1 MYAFQLMKQND
12 AYLYLGY
19 AVKNALTL
27 GLYKSE
33 VVHGNSYSQHRLRT
47 TFWVIYAY
55 ERVASLFSGRPSSI
69 LDDQID
75 AGYPEDIV
83 APLPDILA
91 DGPCTEFAYVRVAA
105 DMGRL
110 ANKIASGIYF
120 PKRLKY
126 VSDIRAIMEAARE
139 CSAELE
145 SITHSLPSYL
155 QFYDPNCPV
164 GEPWQ
169 EIQRMFVGM
178 WYHLMHMLIH
188 RPALTYATFFPSRA
202 EAQRA
207 AGNFF
212 DINIAIETS
221 VASAKSIIRIA
232 TDACSSRAPDMK
244 SDGGVAF
251 FLLVGSITLLYDV
264 LDPATTRSYARATFE
279 VVEGAI
285 QTLDLM
291 QHVGPNN
298 SKELSLDIMKF
309 AKDALLSGADEID
322 WERDLTDS
330 FPWLRYV
337 AAVFPKIAGVC

>member
-1 MYAFQLMKQND
+1 
-12 AYLYLGY
+12 
-19 AVKNALTL
+19 
-27 GLYKSE
+27 
-33 VVHGNSYSQHRLRT
+33 
-47 TFWVIYAY
+47 
-55 ERVASLFSGRPSSI
+55 
-69 LDDQID
+69 
-75 AGYPEDIV
+75 
-83 APLPDILA
+83 
-91 DGPCTEFAYVRVAA
+91 
-105 DMGRL
+105 
-110 ANKIASGIYF
+110 
-120 PKRLKY
+120 
-126 VSDIRAIMEAARE
+126 
-139 CSAELE
+139 
-145 SITHSLPSYL
+145 
-155 QFYDPNCPV
+155 
-164 GEPWQ
+164 
-169 EIQRMFVGM
+169 MFVGM

-330 FPWLRYV
+330 FPWLSN
-337 AAVFPKIAGVC
+337 VFPEPYTGFPSLPSAPAFPSVHQGPLSGPTSSAPPPRGAPSAMVTAATDGVYYVSQWPPTSSDVIDVPDSLL